1 MGFHQFE
8 LRTSKT
14 DRLATMSREEENA
27 DYSSALNG
35 IDGAAGFSSLEAAV
49 GDSGNST
56 YQIWGTSWRT
66 PLGRGPQEYRQ
77 PSSSLETR
85 QLFPNFDPSFNAW
98 RSSSTDE
105 DEINFPPIRNSLY
118 VPTPIGQ
125 PSSRTFPFPLAS
137 VDIPLDPNPFQGL
150 PERVAR
156 KPSEARKSEMVLPA
170 SINTEQQSSSSVN
183 NYLSYKL

>member
-1 MGFHQFE
+1 
-8 LRTSKT
+8 
-14 DRLATMSREEENA
+14 MSREEENA

-35 IDGAAGFSSLEAAV
+35 IDGAAGLSTLEAAV
-49 GDSGNST
+49 GDSGNAA

-66 PLGRGPQEYRQ
+66 PLGGGPQDYLQ

-98 RSSSTDE
+98 RSTSTDE
-105 DEINFPPIRNSLY
+105 DESNFPPIQNSLY

-125 PSSRTFPFPLAS
+125 PSSRRLPFPLAS

-150 PERVAR
+150 PERAAR

-170 SINTEQQSSSSVN
+170 SNTEQQSSSSVN
-183 NYLSYKL
+183 SYLNYKLQKLSIYN